1 MSHIKQFSFI
11 KYRLVY
17 EKQEINS
24 SKYREIHSSIEGDGE
39 ISFGEFVRVMG
50 AQFYRK
56 YTNEEIR
63 EAFAYFDRDN
73 SGYISV
79 DELNEVMSKMG
90 RHYSKNEL
98 DRMVR
103 AVDTDGNGRIE
114 INEFTRLLNQRV
126 HKSTGNYRL
135 LHYLFVSFR
144 IFSNLSCF
152 FYSLIIP

>member
-1 MSHIKQFSFI
+1 
-11 KYRLVY
+11 
-17 EKQEINS
+17 
-24 SKYREIHSSIEGDGE
+24 
-39 ISFGEFVRVMG
+39 MG

-114 INEFTRLLNQRV
+114 INEFTRLLN
-126 HKSTGNYRL
+126 
-135 LHYLFVSFR
+135 
-144 IFSNLSCF
+144 
-152 FYSLIIP
+152 